1 MPIITVTVSANLAPA
16 QRAEIAEGVSALT
29 AKHLRKDPKITAVIV
44 NAIDPATWFVG
55 GLSLADQQLASYW
68 LDIKV
73 VVGTNTKDEKAAY
86 LAAIY
91 AFMAEKLGPLHAES
105 YALVHEVQADAY
117 GFTGLTQERRYIAK
131 QLGVSL

>member
-1 MPIITVTVSANLAPA
+1 MPIINVTVSATLNATE
-16 QRAEIAEGVSALT
+16 RAAIAEGVSALT
-29 AKHLRKDPKITAVIV
+29 AKHLRKDPQITAVVV
-44 NAIDPATWFVG
+44 NAIDPATWYVG
-55 GLSLADQQLASYW
+55 GPSLAEQGLASYW

-73 VVGTNTKDEKAAY
+73 VVGTNTKDEKSAY

-91 AFMAEKLGPLHAES
+91 DFMAGKLGPIHPES
-105 YALVHEVQADAY
+105 YALVHEVSADAY